1 VDFVWR
7 YQAGGPAVRPC
18 PFTRNLNRIYDV
30 IESAQ
35 LFGTTKRPPSYTL
48 GLGKERVCK
57 CAPVPGQ
64 SPFQPL
70 F

>member
-1 VDFVWR
+1 MDFVR
-7 YQAGGPAVRPC
+7 GYQLVVLPFVPA
-18 PFTRNLNRIYDV
+18 PFARNLNRIYDV